1 MDIYIDD
8 GEVAELVT
16 ESIQFPAA
24 VKAELDESMGEIIAE
39 VTGAPEFRFEVTNL
53 FKDEMAEAITDHFL
67 DGIKDE
73 VRPMIGEEIENRKIV
88 IELNADIVALVRDE
102 VQEQLRQTF
111 RAFMRAIGEAG
122 LL

>member
-8 GEVAELVT
+8 DEVAELVT
-16 ESIQFPAA
+16 ESPQFSAA
-24 VKAELDESMGEIIAE
+24 MSAEVEEGMGKIIAE
-39 VTGAPEFRFEVTNL
+39 VTDSVRSEVANL

-73 VRPMIGEEIENRKIV
+73 VRPMIGEEIENRKVV